1 MGGLGGATHYPR
13 TDCPSTRCPHGGL
26 GGATHYPRTDC
37 PGGTLGPRTRCPRGT
52 VYISWDE
59 MSGGTAFPRTK
70 YPADNLQGGTKFP
83 ATTAKPFVRGYN
95 SEKALHLN
103 IYQRSTYYL
112 GVASTSVLRRWVLLP
127 QRLVSHSAICNRFVW
142 KLFRA
147 AHAHSHSHV
156 GPASRCRMRTR
167 KGRRKRAEIQRFS
180 SAPKVFKVHSCI
192 ALSG

>member
-1 MGGLGGATHYPR
+1 MPRIVLVQGVDWGVPRIILGRIVRGGGGGGGHSVLGRGVRGGHYI
-13 TDCPSTRCPHGGL
+13 L
-26 GGATHYPRTDC
+26 GRNV
-37 PGGTLGPRTRCPRGT
+37 R
-52 VYISWDE
+52 
-59 MSGGTAFPRTK
+59 GTAFPRTK
-70 YPADNLQGGTKFP
+70 YPADFLQGGTKFP

-95 SEKALHLN
+95 SEKALDLN

-167 KGRRKRAEIQRFS
+167 KGRRKRAEIQSFS